1 MTGCHMV
8 RPGMLRGSQSR
19 DSTGDAELTHQG
31 TSPTGLGTS
40 PTRLGTS
47 PTRLGTKPTLSGR
60 RTCSG
65 QITVGR
71 MIKRTINKLIWL

>member
-19 DSTGDAELTHQG
+19 DSTGDAELTHQ
-31 TSPTGLGTS
+31 GTS

-71 MIKRTINKLIWL
+71 MITRTINKLIWL

>member
-31 TSPTGLGTS
+31 TSPT
-40 PTRLGTS
+40 
-47 PTRLGTKPTLSGR
+47 RLGTKPTLAGR